1 MIETFIIKVLIN
13 SISDAV
19 SSKFNDLSGTEIK
32 SFIKENFG
40 ENSAEA
46 QAVLSTL
53 VNEVGKR
60 V

>member
-1 MIETFIIKVLIN
+1 MIETLIIKALIGA
-13 SISDAV
+13 ISDAV
-19 SSKFNDLSGTEIK
+19 SSEFNDLSGTEIK
-32 SFIKENFG
+32 SFVKENLG

-46 QAVLSTL
+46 EAVLSTL